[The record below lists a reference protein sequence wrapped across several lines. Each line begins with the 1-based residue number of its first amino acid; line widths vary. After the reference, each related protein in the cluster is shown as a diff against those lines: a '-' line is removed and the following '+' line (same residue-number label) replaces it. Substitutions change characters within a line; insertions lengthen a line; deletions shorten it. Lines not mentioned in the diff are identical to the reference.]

1 MQLLFSLFLRMLSNA
16 RGSLSYPYLIGY
28 EIPWFCT
35 TSTVDRV
42 VEIPWFYTTELNPRT
57 IQDPP

>member
-42 VEIPWFYTTELNPRT
+42 RITKSRGFTLQY
-57 IQDPP
+57 